1 MSEHWRSSLFN
12 EIINKLNYTSYL
24 ELGVSTG
31 EYCWNSVICEKKV
44 GVDSNP
50 QTIKDGVVCAL
61 TDDFFSKLSKDEKF
75 HLIFIDAKHEKNQV
89 LKDFCNSLEH
99 LSSNGIIIMHDI
111 YPLDESHIDI
121 EKSCGNVYEFWI
133 ELVNNYPNETFV
145 FEGYPGHVE
154 GSVGIYFNFENNFD
168 VKKIKDNF
176 SHSYNYFVENSD
188 KYVKSKILTKDEIIL
203 KCKSKL

>member
-61 TDDFFSKLSKDEKF
+61 TYDFFSKLSKDEKF
-75 HLIFIDAKHEKNQV
+75 HLIFIHLNGKIDGEMV
-89 LKDFCNSLEH
+89 LYLLKY
-99 LSSNGIIIMHDI
+99 M
-111 YPLDESHIDI
+111 
-121 EKSCGNVYEFWI
+121 
-133 ELVNNYPNETFV
+133 ETIKL
-145 FEGYPGHVE
+145 Y
-154 GSVGIYFNFENNFD
+154 IQ
-168 VKKIKDNF
+168 KIF
-176 SHSYNYFVENSD
+176 L
-188 KYVKSKILTKDEIIL
+188 I
-203 KCKSKL
+203 KLNALY